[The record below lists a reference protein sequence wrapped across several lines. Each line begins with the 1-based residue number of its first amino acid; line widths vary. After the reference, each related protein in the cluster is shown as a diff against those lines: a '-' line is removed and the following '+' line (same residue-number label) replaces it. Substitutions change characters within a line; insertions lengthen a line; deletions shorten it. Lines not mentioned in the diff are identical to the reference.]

1 MSHRPSVSDSPN
13 SSSVQSD
20 APSGAP
26 NAAVADIPP
35 DLVSG
40 GAATARAVSAAIATA
55 PAASQAMPE
64 AGLDEGEEAAA
75 EAVATAGATPSAQ
88 HAALDRSL
96 MRGIAWTG
104 SVKLLAQTVG
114 WASTLVVARLLTP
127 RDYGLVGIGTL
138 YMGLVTL
145 LGEFGIG
152 TSIVTLRHLTR
163 EQVAQINSLSVMF
176 GVAGFLV
183 SCLAAFPLAW
193 FFKEPLLPPVILAL
207 AGAFVITSFRT
218 VPYALL
224 QRDLRFKRLAALEG
238 AQAVLLAVASVFF
251 AWAGF
256 HYWTLVISSLLGA
269 AFSTGTVLYFHRNA
283 FARPRRDTLAEAI
296 AFSRTIIVGRL
307 SFYWFSNADYLI
319 AGKALGNAAFGAYQ
333 VAYNLSMTLLEK
345 TSGLMLRV
353 TPAIF
358 SSVQDDK
365 PALRRYW
372 LGITEGTALVTFP
385 ITIGLS
391 LVTRDFVTIVLGAK
405 WYPMIGALQILS
417 IYAGFRSILPI
428 TSQLLVATRKG
439 AKVDARNAFQVAF
452 AMPLGFWI
460 GSHWGVT
467 GIAAAWAIV
476 HPVFG
481 LRLLYFGIKR
491 VETTVGQ
498 YLQALRPAITGAAVM
513 TIAVV
518 GTGLLMPD
526 SWHGIVRLVL
536 KILAGAVAYCATV
549 LLLHWDRLLTFRQLW
564 STMRKR

>member
-1 MSHRPSVSDSPN
+1 MSHRHPVSG
-13 SSSVQSD
+13 SSD
-20 APSGAP
+20 PDAAEPGAPSGSP

-35 DLVSG
+35 DLVAG
-40 GAATARAVSAAIATA
+40 GDATARAVSAAIATA
-55 PAASQAMPE
+55 PAASQATPE
-64 AGLDEGEEAAA
+64 SGLDEGEEAAA
-75 EAVATAGATPSAQ
+75 EAVATAGTTPSAQ

-96 MRGIAWTG
+96 MRGLAWTG
-104 SVKLLAQTVG
+104 SVKLVHQGVA
-114 WASTLVVARLLTP
+114 WASTLIVARLLTP
-127 RDYGLVGIGTL
+127 RDYGLVGMGTL

-145 LGEFGIG
+145 LSEFGIG

-163 EQVAQINSLSVMF
+163 EQIAQINTLSVMF
-176 GVAGFLV
+176 GIAGFLV
-183 SCLAAFPLAW
+183 SCLLAFPLAW
-193 FFKEPLLPPVILAL
+193 FFKEPLLPPVIVAL

-238 AQAVLLAVASVFF
+238 AQAILLATASVFF
-251 AWAGF
+251 AWSGF

-269 AFSTGTVLYFHRNA
+269 AFSTGVVLYYHRHA
-283 FARPRRDTLAEAI
+283 FARPRRETLSEAI
-296 AFSRTIIVGRL
+296 TFSRSIIVGRL
-307 SFYWFSNADYLI
+307 SFYWFSNADYLV

-345 TSGLMLRV
+345 TSGLVLRV
-353 TPAIF
+353 TPAVF
-358 SSVQDDK
+358 SSVQNDT

-391 LVTRDFVTIVLGAK
+391 LVTRDFVTIVLGPK
-405 WYPMIGALQILS
+405 WYAMIGALQILS
-417 IYAGFRSILPI
+417 IYAGFRSILPL

-439 AKVDARNAFQVAF
+439 AKTDARNAFQVAI

-481 LRLLYFGIKR
+481 LRLLRYGIKR
-491 VETTVGQ
+491 VEATAGQ
-498 YLQALRPAITGAAVM
+498 YLQALRPALTGVAVM
-513 TIAVV
+513 TVAVV
-518 GTGLLMPD
+518 ASRLLMPD
-526 SWHGIVRLVL
+526 SWHGIARLVL
-536 KILAGAVAYCATV
+536 EILAGAVAYCAAV
-549 LLLHWDRLLTFRQLW
+549 LILHRDRLLAFRQLW
-564 STMRKR
+564 LAMRKR